1 MWLIQKGFY
10 LSFIAARLCISN
22 KNSLQ
27 SWKDLL
33 GIMKP
38 YFRNNNVLII
48 CSWYQIILRYVEGLH
63 YSSRN
68 ENVDATKKM
77 TVLLHIDWTTSEV
90 FVISAISNGNVIIPK
105 QQ

>member
-1 MWLIQKGFY
+1 MLLMANNSSLI
-10 LSFIAARLCISN
+10 RCHN
-22 KNSLQ
+22 E
-27 SWKDLL
+27 D
-33 GIMKP
+33 
-38 YFRNNNVLII
+38 
-48 CSWYQIILRYVEGLH
+48 LH

-90 FVISAISNGNVIIPK
+90 LVISAISNGNVIIPK